1 MLHQYSSRP
10 TYSWATG
17 DPDCRKIENCVLLNL
32 APITILTAAEMKMAE
47 QDLTKLVANLM
58 K

>member
-17 DPDCRKIENCVLLNL
+17 DPDCRKIENCVLLKL
-32 APITILTAAEMKMAE
+32 APITIPMKMAE